1 MFHLYVTS
9 TIYNCNQIMIATF
22 TIVIPAYNEER
33 SIGSIINEIWAIC
46 PDRID
51 SIIVVDDGSTDKTAE
66 IASAAG
72 AIIIKHRIN
81 MGYGASLKTG
91 IKYAKS
97 QFIII
102 LDADGQHDPADLPKF
117 LQLADENDLV
127 IGVRSG
133 LFHSPLWRTPGKWFI
148 NWLAN
153 YLSKTKIPDLTCGF
167 RLIKKEVIIKYLHL
181 CPNGFSFSTTSTLVL
196 INRGYN
202 VTFIPINARKRHKES
217 QSSVT
222 VKTGFDTI
230 LLVLRLIML
239 FNPLRIFLPVS
250 FLCLIGGIVL
260 GLDYY
265 IHGSGVVGTAL
276 ILIMTGILLFFF
288 GLLADQITELRKE
301 RFE

>member
-1 MFHLYVTS
+1 MYHLYATEN
-9 TIYNCNQIMIATF
+9 IYNCNQTMTPRL

-33 SIGSIINEIWAIC
+33 TIGSIINEINSVC
-46 PDRID
+46 RENID

-66 IASAAG
+66 VARLAG
-72 AIIIKHRIN
+72 ATVLIHKKN

-91 IKYAKS
+91 IRNAKS
-97 QFIII
+97 PYIII
-102 LDADGQHDPADLPKF
+102 MDADGQHDPADLPKF
-117 LQLADENDLV
+117 LLLADENDMV
-127 IGVRSG
+127 VGVRSG
-133 LFHSPLWRTPGKWFI
+133 LFHSPLWRTPGKWLI

-167 RLIKKEVIIKYLHL
+167 RLFKKDIIMKYLHL

-202 VTFIPINARKRHKES
+202 ISFIPINARKRHVES
-217 QSSVT
+217 QSTVT

-250 FLCLIGGIVL
+250 FLCLIGGIVI
-260 GLDYY
+260 GIYY
-265 IHGSGVVGTAL
+265 FIHGSGIVGTAL

>member
-1 MFHLYVTS
+1 MTPR
-9 TIYNCNQIMIATF
+9 F
-22 TIVIPAYNEER
+22 TVVIPAYNEER
-33 SIGSIINEIWAIC
+33 TIGLIINEINSFR
-46 PDRID
+46 PEGID

-66 IASAAG
+66 VANTAG
-72 AIIIKHRIN
+72 AIVVKHRIN
-81 MGYGASLKTG
+81 MGYGASLKSG
-91 IKYAKS
+91 IRYAKS
-97 QFIII
+97 PYIITM
-102 LDADGQHDPADLPKF
+102 DADGQHDPADLPKF
-117 LQLADENDLV
+117 LQLADENDMV
-127 IGVRSG
+127 VGVRCG

-167 RLIKKEVIIKYLHL
+167 RLYKKEVIIKYLHL

-202 VTFIPINARKRHKES
+202 ITFIPVNARKRHEKS
-217 QSSVT
+217 QSTVT
-222 VKTGFDTI
+222 IKTGFDTV
-230 LLVLRLIML
+230 LLVLRLMML

-250 FLCLIGGIVL
+250 FFCLIGGFVIGVF
-260 GLDYY
+260 YY
-265 IHGSGVVGTAL
+265 IHGSGLVGTAL

>member
-1 MFHLYVTS
+1 MT
-9 TIYNCNQIMIATF
+9 TRF
-22 TIVIPAYNEER
+22 TVVIPAYNEER
-33 SIGSIINEIWAIC
+33 TIGSIINEINSIC
-46 PDRID
+46 RDSID
-51 SIIVVDDGSTDKTAE
+51 SIIVVDDGSTDKTAVV
-66 IASAAG
+66 ANTAG
-72 AIIIKHRIN
+72 AFVIKHRIN

-91 IKYAKS
+91 IRNAKS
-97 QFIII
+97 PYIII
-102 LDADGQHDPADLPKF
+102 LDADGQHDPVDLPKF
-117 LQLADENDLV
+117 LQLADENDMV
-127 IGVRSG
+127 VGVRSG
-133 LFHSPLWRTPGKWFI
+133 LFHSPLWRTPGKLFI

-167 RLIKKEVIIKYLHL
+167 RLFKKEVIIKYLHL

-202 VTFIPINARKRHKES
+202 VTFIPINARKRHEES
-217 QSSVT
+217 QSTVT

-239 FNPLRIFLPVS
+239 FNPLRIFLPAS
-250 FLCLIGGIVL
+250 FLCLIGGFVL
-260 GLDYY
+260 GGYYY